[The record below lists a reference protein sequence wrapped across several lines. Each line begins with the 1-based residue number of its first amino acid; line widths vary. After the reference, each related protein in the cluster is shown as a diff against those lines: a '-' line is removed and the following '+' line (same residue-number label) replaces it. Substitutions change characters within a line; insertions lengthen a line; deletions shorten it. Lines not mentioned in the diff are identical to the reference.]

1 MLVRPDRREAWF
13 AIVVSSGIASFY
25 TFNFDRIAPAG
36 SDEV

>member
-13 AIVVSSGIASFY
+13 AIVVSRYPYFY